1 MPSVELFSS
10 KSKLNDKIS
19 RKNIL
24 CVFPLADRE
33 NRCNFRRESTLVSET
48 LSGNCSLGKGKKTA
62 SQEL

>member
-1 MPSVELFSS
+1 VSLDEFSHSVSPLENRASNEHPS
-10 KSKLNDKIS
+10 
-19 RKNIL
+19 
-24 CVFPLADRE
+24 LADRE